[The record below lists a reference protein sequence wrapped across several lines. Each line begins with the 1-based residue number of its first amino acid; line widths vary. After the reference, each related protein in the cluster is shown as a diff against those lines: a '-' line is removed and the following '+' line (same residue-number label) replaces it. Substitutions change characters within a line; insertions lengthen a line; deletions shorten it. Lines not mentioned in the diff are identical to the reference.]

1 MQKVPLTDVR
11 YGGLL
16 RGTQRL
22 SRGGFV
28 DAERVPE
35 TRLGFFGASPIRR
48 APPQRRER
56 RRARGAARPVRALVA
71 RERVA
76 QQRLRL
82 RQGPRVACVG
92 VVARQKRERRET
104 PPGAKLGDA
113 QARLGGGDGRFDAQ
127 TNVLDEV
134 VSVVMRCDARSVCCF
149 GRTRV
154 AETTRVFQRAEP
166 GGDDR
171 VALRLRG
178 GGVFAR
184 DARALLD
191 ERARLLCAALRARKR
206 TRSDE
211 RRARAAVRAA
221 ERGHGRTERLR
232 VHGPRGARARTAG
245 GDAAGLGRRPRRR
258 RFYGSAAAARSV
270 RSASTARTLRHA
282 PRRARRGER
291 PRAVEALGE
300 RVRRPRPRD
309 DRGDLARVLVSRS
322 TRQKR
327 LFPP

>member
-1 MQKVPLTDVR
+1 M
-11 YGGLL
+11 

-35 TRLGFFGASPIRR
+35 TRLGFFGASPVRR

-92 VVARQKRERRET
+92 VVARQQRERRET
-104 PPGAKLGDA
+104 PRGAKLGDA

-134 VSVVMRCDARSVCCF
+134 VIVVMRCDARSWRLFLSVRYVSVCRF
-149 GRTRV
+149 GRVRV

-184 DARALLD
+184 DARTLLD

-206 TRSDE
+206 ARSDE

-258 RFYGSAAAARSV
+258 RFYGSAAAARRV

-282 PRRARRGER
+282 PRRARRGKR

-327 LFPP
+327 LFPL